1 MIDGKK
7 MGLDKS
13 MKKIPVPTIMEDARK
28 KLVSAIK
35 YGYPI
40 VIAMTTSIT
49 DFATT
54 FNDTVASTEYGL
66 DTSNGQM
73 FLPSELLQ
81 QGGKLLITDRF
92 LNGLFRDEEK
102 EAGVAFCRNPD
113 TFNVI
118 LTSRFAEEDFEEYLF
133 GNEYGLPKPKEAYSF
148 ILIEYPE
155 GEELLA

>member
-1 MIDGKK
+1 VVAAGKTPLVIDRSAHDSVNTFFSYRSAIMIDGKK

-102 EAGVAFCRNPD
+102 EG
-113 TFNVI
+113 I
-118 LTSRFAEEDFEEYLF
+118 FAVH
-133 GNEYGLPKPKEAYSF
+133 
-148 ILIEYPE
+148 
-155 GEELLA
+155 